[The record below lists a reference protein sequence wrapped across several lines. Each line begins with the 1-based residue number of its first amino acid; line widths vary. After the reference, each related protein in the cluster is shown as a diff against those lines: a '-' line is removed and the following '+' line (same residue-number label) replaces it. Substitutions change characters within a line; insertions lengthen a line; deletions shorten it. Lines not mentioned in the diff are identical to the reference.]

1 MAQSL
6 PVSSDSGVDIVR
18 KEQEAVLWKH
28 NLESLINLGRKT
40 HRKIKFVTATGFK
53 KSHGPVFVR
62 IYCML
67 GSLLQWEKESVP
79 SFLYSM
85 ACIVSPLSLPR
96 VINFKY
102 PLQHHQKY
110 YITQYHNCEELFIAY
125 SDDSGLYHQFS
136 LMCLFKR
143 LLWEIILSEPPIPG
157 MSLHQRARHWVTL
170 DDNKGEWLP
179 FPYEWSSDR
188 SWHSG
193 DPHGSHFHFP
203 LTHHSEERQ
212 E

>member
-67 GSLLQWEKESVP
+67 GSLLQ
-79 SFLYSM
+79 
-85 ACIVSPLSLPR
+85 
-96 VINFKY
+96 
-102 PLQHHQKY
+102 
-110 YITQYHNCEELFIAY
+110 
-125 SDDSGLYHQFS
+125 
-136 LMCLFKR
+136 
-143 LLWEIILSEPPIPG
+143 
-157 MSLHQRARHWVTL
+157 
-170 DDNKGEWLP
+170 
-179 FPYEWSSDR
+179 
-188 SWHSG
+188 
-193 DPHGSHFHFP
+193 
-203 LTHHSEERQ
+203 
-212 E
+212 